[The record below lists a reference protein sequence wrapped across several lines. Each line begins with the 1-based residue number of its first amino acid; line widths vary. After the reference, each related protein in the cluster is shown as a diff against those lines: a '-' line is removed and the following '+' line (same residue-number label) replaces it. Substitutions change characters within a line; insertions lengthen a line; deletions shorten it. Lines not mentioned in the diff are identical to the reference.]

1 MQRGQFRRCAFAT
14 VVAGALVAYAC
25 PAARAGADHV
35 PLQGPSSTSGPYVV
49 PLQSTWTATALITAG
64 DGVRH
69 GEDVVRAYRMVGAPG
84 GLAALNNG
92 DGTATILINHKLKAS
107 EGSVRAHGA
116 KGSFLSQWTIDRNSL
131 RVLYGRDLASQVIT
145 NGKPALSQLGSVN
158 LPGFG
163 AFFNESTGYGYDGH
177 IVLSGED
184 SGAEDRQFAWVL
196 EERAAYEL
204 PRFGRFR
211 HANAH
216 ASPYAGDTTV
226 VISNADMQPA
236 SSDGQAN
243 GRVFVYVG
251 QKRATG
257 NPVERAGLAN
267 GKLYGLVVD
276 APFITPGLPFS
287 GNTEN
292 RADDKGTSGTFTLA
306 ELDPESPAAELE
318 AAARVAQVTSFL
330 RPGDG
335 VWDLRNPARYFF
347 TTMDRLDS
355 TEIEGGF
362 QVGRSRLWS
371 LTFTDL
377 SDPTK
382 GGRIDML
389 LDGREGGNM
398 FENLSVDRSGRI
410 YLQENTGNAAHAS
423 KIWTYDPV
431 GGTLAAVMRSDP
443 ARFGDIVAGKPLP
456 AKAPFTQDES
466 TSGILDVTGLFADAV
481 WFHGGQVFL
490 ATVQARYRTGDQ
502 EIVEGGQ
509 LVLLYRHDP

>member
-1 MQRGQFRRCAFAT
+1 MQRGPFRRCAFAT
-14 VVAGALVAYAC
+14 VVAGALVVFCSAVR
-25 PAARAGADHV
+25 AAADHV
-35 PLQGPSSTSGPYVV
+35 PPQGPSSTSGPLVV

-84 GLAALNNG
+84 GLAALDNG
-92 DGTATILINHKLKAS
+92 DGTVTILINHKLKRD

-116 KGSFLSQWTIDRNSL
+116 KGSFISQWTLDRNTL
-131 RVLYGRDLASQVIT
+131 RVLYGRDLASQVVT
-145 NGKPALSQLGSVN
+145 SGAPGLNQLGS
-158 LPGFG
+158 LSMPAFG
-163 AFFNESTGYGYDGH
+163 AFFNETTGRGFDGH

-184 SGAEDRQFAWVL
+184 GGKEDRQFAWVL

-204 PRFGRFR
+204 PQFGSFR

-216 ASPYAGDTTV
+216 ASPDSGDTTL
-226 VISNADMQPA
+226 VISNADMLPA
-236 SSDGQAN
+236 SSDGQPN

-251 QKRATG
+251 QKSVAGT
-257 NPVERAGLAN
+257 PIERAGLAG

-276 APFITPGLPFS
+276 APFIIDGMPFS
-287 GNTEN
+287 GSTEN
-292 RADDKGTSGTFTLA
+292 RADDKGNSGTFTLA
-306 ELDPESPAAELE
+306 ELDPESPATELD
-318 AAARVAQVTSFL
+318 AAARAARVTSFL

-335 VWDLRNPARYFF
+335 AWDLRNPARYFF

-398 FENLSVDRSGRI
+398 FENLSVDRAGRI

-423 KIWTYDPV
+423 KIWSYDPV
-431 GGTLAAVMRSDP
+431 SGKLAAVVQADP
-443 ARFGDIVAGKPLP
+443 ARFGDVVAGKPLP

-466 TSGILDVTGLFADAV
+466 TSGILDVTGLFGDAA
-481 WFHGGQVFL
+481 WYHGGQVLL
-490 ATVQARYRTGDQ
+490 ATVQARHSTGDR
-502 EIVEGGQ
+502 ETVEGGQ
-509 LVLLYRHDP
+509 LILLYRHEP